1 MTDPHAGQPVL
12 TAGLP
17 LAEAEAAMVLVHGRG
32 ASAEDILGLGR
43 ELRHPGFV
51 YLAPQAAPIGGWPA
65 WYPKSFLAPLEENE
79 PWLSSALARL
89 GEVLERVATVGP
101 GLARTVLLGFSQGAC
116 LSFEHAARNPA
127 RYGAVVGLT
136 GGLLGPPGRR
146 FDFAGRFDATPVL
159 LAAGDPDPHVPWA
172 RVEETAGVFERMGAE
187 VVLRRYP
194 GMAHTVNEEELEL
207 TRELMRRVVQ
217 GPARP
222 RRGRGD

>member
-43 ELRHPGFV
+43 ELRHPGFA

-116 LSFEHAARNPA
+116 LSFEYAARNPA

-146 FDFAGRFDATPVL
+146 FDFEGDVAGTPIL

-172 RVEETAGVFERMGAE
+172 RVEETARVFEGMG
-187 VVLRRYP
+187 
-194 GMAHTVNEEELEL
+194 HTVNEEELEL
-207 TRELMRRVVQ
+207 TRELMRRVVEEA
-217 GPARP
+217 PP
-222 RRGRGD
+222 RRDLRS

>member
-1 MTDPHAGQPVL
+1 MTDPHAGQPVS

-17 LAEAEAAMVLVHGRG
+17 LEEAEAAMVLVHGRG

-43 ELRHPGFV
+43 ELGHPGFA
-51 YLAPQAAPIGGWPA
+51 YLAPQAALVGGRPA
-65 WYPKSFLAPLEENE
+65 WYPQSFLAPLAENE
-79 PWLSSALARL
+79 PWLTSALARL
-89 GEVLERVATVGP
+89 AEVLRSVAERGP

-116 LSFEHAARNPA
+116 LSLEHAARNPE

-136 GGLLGPPGRR
+136 GGLLGPPGQR
-146 FDFAGRFDATPVL
+146 FNFAGRFAATPVL

-172 RVEETAGVFERMGAE
+172 RVEETASVFESMGAE

-207 TRELMRRVVQ
+207 TRELMRRVVEA
-217 GPARP
+217 PP
-222 RRGRGD
+222 RRDLSG